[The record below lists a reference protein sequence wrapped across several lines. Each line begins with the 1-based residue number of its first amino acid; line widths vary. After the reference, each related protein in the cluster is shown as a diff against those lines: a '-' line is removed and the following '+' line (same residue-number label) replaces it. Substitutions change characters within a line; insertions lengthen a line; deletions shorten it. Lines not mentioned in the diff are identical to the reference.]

1 MAKIF
6 STEYV
11 IMDVNKGSPIHKSR
25 TRINFKALAKRIAI
39 IALVAIIAFFAV
51 GAIYSYASAPV
62 LRVSCSE
69 ASNCLIFRDE
79 NQTIVG
85 YLRSASPEQLEE
97 IKRIQKIIVDPSVDD
112 FTPAADDAEYFELYI
127 LGFGHICFNSDECDF
142 IPYEYNYTLTDNEHD
157 EVIELMD
164 EVHKF
169 LYEQLDYIIC

>member
-25 TRINFKALAKRIAI
+25 TRINFKELAKRIAI
-39 IALVAIIAFFAV
+39 IALVAIIAFFGV

-62 LRVSCSE
+62 LRVTCSE
-69 ASNCLIFRDE
+69 ASNSLIFHDE
-79 NQTIVG
+79 NQSIIG
-85 YLRSASPEQLEE
+85 YLRSASPDQLEQ
-97 IKRIQKIIVDPSVDD
+97 IKLIPKIIVDPSVDD
-112 FTPAADDAEYFELYI
+112 FTTAADDAEFFELYI
-127 LGFGHICFNSDECDF
+127 EGYGHICFNSDECDY
-142 IPYEYNYTLTDNEHD
+142 IPYEYNYVLSDDEHD
-157 EVIELMD
+157 EVFELMD